1 MVRSSR
7 SLSTDA
13 LNRIRCTFFAVGRR
27 FAPQLSTQVAPSLLE
42 AGKPGGITPGERH
55 AISTKPQHS
64 VAWKSLR
71 NTSASTNVQKSGSK
85 AHFWCVFAII
95 KPLRPDNVGR
105 LDSWIV
111 TVPAAGSSTGS
122 TAGSSP
128 SRQPDR
134 QPTRQQSPSCPQT
147 KSGAPEGAPRHARDV
162 LAEAYPSAK
171 MGAATCFLRL
181 STPGIHTPPGTSTE
195 MPNALSM
202 SAQSPS
208 QMKVEPSS
216 MMSVTISKKLR

>member
-7 SLSTDA
+7 SLSADA
-13 LNRIRCTFFAVGRR
+13 QNRIRCAFFAVGRR

-64 VAWKSLR
+64 VARKFLR

-111 TVPAAGSSTGS
+111 TVPAAESSTGS
-122 TAGSSP
+122 TTKPFMPANEKRG
-128 SRQPDR
+128 
-134 QPTRQQSPSCPQT
+134 TR
-147 KSGAPEGAPRHARDV
+147 RHPAACKRYF
-162 LAEAYPSAK
+162 AEAYPSARI
-171 MGAATCFLRL
+171 GAATCFLRL

-195 MPNALSM
+195 MPNALSI

-216 MMSVTISKKLR
+216 MMSVTISRKLR